1 MVYASSN
8 PEFDKGLGFF
18 CCFFEKMGFCANL
31 GGGGG
36 NPESYPFFVVK
47 TKMKS
52 RI

>member
-1 MVYASSN
+1 MHQVIKSLI
-8 PEFDKGLGFF
+8 KVLFF
-18 CCFFEKMGFCANL
+18 FFFEKMGFCANL
-31 GGGGG
+31 GGGG